1 MKRPFKSSVYWGFI
15 SIMLFIFAFLSF
27 IYNRRTIEGLANQ
40 TDTSANITTNPV
52 TTAIVNSCSC
62 PNYDAS
68 LNAMQSQITTLQS
81 QINDAISETQQNIQ
95 AASDG
100 IANLTGSPAGSTSQ
114 PTTTTGSSIPS
125 SSSSAGSSSSASS

>member
-27 IYNRRTIEGLANQ
+27 MYNRRTIEGLSNQ
-40 TDTSANITTNPV
+40 TDLSANPV
-52 TTAIVNSCSC
+52 TSAIVNSCSC

-100 IANLTGSPAGSTSQ
+100 IANLTGSS
-114 PTTTTGSSIPS
+114 PTTTTGSSIPTTG
-125 SSSSAGSSSSASS
+125 SSSSAGS

>member
-1 MKRPFKSSVYWGFI
+1 MKRPFSSKVYWGFI

-27 IYNRRTIEGLANQ
+27 MYNRRVIEGLTNQ
-40 TDTSANITTNPV
+40 TDPSGNPTTNPV

-68 LNAMQSQITTLQS
+68 FNDMQNQISTLQT
-81 QINDAISETQQNIQ
+81 QINSAISETQQNIQ

-100 IANLTGSPAGSTSQ
+100 IANLTGSP
-114 PTTTTGSSIPS
+114 TGSST
-125 SSSSAGSSSSASS
+125 GSSSSASSSSSTGS